1 MPEFSHDHPRGADGQ
16 SADHGAKDVSSARVF
31 AAHIRYFLALTA
43 RGGGQVLDEGG
54 VVAWAGV
61 HPFPFLVNGA
71 APIDGTVDP
80 DVALDIIAEF
90 FGAAGRSRY
99 EVLALGGR
107 DEHLIAAATARGL
120 EASGPSPLQ
129 LLDRPL
135 AREAGEPPAGVE
147 TRWAAAPDDVAEVVG
162 VAQRAHRVYGFPD
175 DLWPVVFGQPET
187 ILAPDVHVVVASRDG
202 EPVAT
207 AQVHV
212 QGGTAYVG
220 WVAVVPEAGRLGLGS
235 LVTRLV
241 VDRGFEHGAD
251 TAVLE
256 ASPMGAA
263 VYRRMGFVD
272 VGEVWSIS

>member
-1 MPEFSHDHPRGADGQ
+1 MSAASVFS
-16 SADHGAKDVSSARVF
+16 
-31 AAHIRYFLALTA
+31 AHVRYFQALTA

-71 APIDGTVDP
+71 APTDAGVDP
-80 DVALDIIAEF
+80 DVVLDVTAEF

-107 DEHLIAAATARGL
+107 DEHLVAAAAARDL
-120 EASGPSPLQ
+120 ETSGPSPLQ

-135 AREAGEPPAGVE
+135 ALEAGEALAGVE
-147 TRWAAAPDDVAEVVG
+147 TRWAAAPDDVADVVG

-175 DLWPVVFGQPET
+175 DLWVAVFGQPET

-202 EPVAT
+202 EAVAT
-207 AQVHV
+207 AQVHM
-212 QGGTAYVG
+212 QGRIAYVG
-220 WVAVVPEAGRLGLGS
+220 WVAVVPEAGRLGLGT
-235 LVTRLV
+235 LVTGLV
-241 VDRGFEHGAD
+241 VDRGFESGAD

-256 ASPMGAA
+256 ASPMGAP

-272 VGEVWSIS
+272 VGEAWSISSSAPIQGER